1 MIKLTVQTRIEK
13 PIYEQLYSQI
23 VSEILS
29 GQLTANECLP
39 SIRLVAKELQ
49 ISVIP
54 VKTAYEML
62 EQDGYIY
69 TQQGKGCFVKDL
81 GDELRLNR
89 HSLVTEKIV
98 ELKNTADKLGLSG
111 DEVTTL
117 IEKYLG

>member
-54 VKTAYEML
+54 VKTDYEM
-62 EQDGYIY
+62 
-69 TQQGKGCFVKDL
+69 
-81 GDELRLNR
+81 
-89 HSLVTEKIV
+89 
-98 ELKNTADKLGLSG
+98 
-111 DEVTTL
+111 
-117 IEKYLG
+117 

>member
-1 MIKLTVQTRIEK
+1 MKLIVQTKTEK
-13 PIYEQLYSQI
+13 PLYEQLYSQI
-23 VSEILS
+23 VSQILS

-54 VKTAYEML
+54 VKSAYEML

-81 GDELRLNR
+81 GEELRR
-89 HSLVTEKIV
+89 KKQQIVTEKIA
-98 ELKNTADKLGLSG
+98 ELKDTADKLGLSS
-111 DEVTTL
+111 DEVTDL